1 MNTFS
6 YVIDNKIYVNLTNR
20 CSNACEFCVRNT
32 DAYGDYSLWLDK
44 EPTAQEVIDS
54 LKDKD
59 LASRDEVVFC
69 GYGEPTY
76 RMDVMIEVADY
87 VHAHGKKTRINTNG
101 QGSLINNCDVPAMFE
116 GHIDIVN
123 VSLNETDATAY
134 QNLCHSEFGEGAFD
148 ALIDFAREC
157 KKYVERVIFSVVD
170 VIGADKIEKARLIA
184 EEAGVELRVR
194 EYIP

>member
-20 CSNACEFCVRNT
+20 CSNACDFCVRIT
-32 DAYGDYSLWLDK
+32 DAYGDYSLWLDR
-44 EPTAQEVIDS
+44 EPTAREIIES
-54 LKDKD
+54 FADKNFD
-59 LASRDEVVFC
+59 ERDEVVFC

-76 RMDVMIEVADY
+76 RMDVMLEVADY

-101 QGSLINNCDVPAMFE
+101 QGSLINGSDVPKMFE
-116 GHIDIVN
+116 GHIDVVN
-123 VSLNETDATAY
+123 VSLNETDAEAY
-134 QNLCHSEFGEGAFD
+134 QALCHSVYGEKAFD
-148 ALIDFAREC
+148 ELINFASEC
-157 KKYVERVIFSVVD
+157 KKYVERVVFSVVD

-194 EYIP
+194 EFIP